1 MPCAAGSARRG
12 ADGGD
17 AARFRRLWIIRRFDH
32 RSAVSGVDTTDDAIS
47 DADAIAHA
55 ITDAIP
61 DPISHAIAAAETSA
75 QNAGAEL

>member
-17 AARFRRLWIIRRFDH
+17 AARFRRLWVIRCFDH
-32 RSAVSGVDTTDDAIS
+32 RSTVSSVDATDDAIT
-47 DADAIAHA
+47 DADATSH
-55 ITDAIP
+55 AIP